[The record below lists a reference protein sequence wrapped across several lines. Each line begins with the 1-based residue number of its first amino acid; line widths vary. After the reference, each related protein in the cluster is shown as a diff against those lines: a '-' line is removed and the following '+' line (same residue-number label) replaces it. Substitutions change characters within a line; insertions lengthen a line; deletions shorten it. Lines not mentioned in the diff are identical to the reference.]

1 MTDKEFI
8 EMSRLLD
15 SLTDGADTLRVVF
28 ETETVEDKD
37 KAIRTGGE
45 ITTRVVSTERAK
57 AHPDY
62 KHRRTMP
69 FDRDLE
75 TLASII
81 QKCDDWTTDKFKAS
95 EIYRRMRAFVSA
107 TSGMPVGI
115 SYPFKKVRSLCE
127 KPMAIIPGK
136 YPDLYP
142 PFIRALLADEL
153 YQKAID
159 HKQISPPFTWN
170 ESIKELAGWL
180 EDTLLL
186 ANPKRIIK
194 TKDGPKCCI
203 SWEMADCVF
212 LKDGEPITAKQ
223 LRTANKG

>member
-8 EMSRLLD
+8 EMTRLLD
-15 SLTDGADTLRVVF
+15 SLIKGADTLRDLFPGKVTDEVRSHPQF
-28 ETETVEDKD
+28 
-37 KAIRTGGE
+37 KARWDLL
-45 ITTRVVSTERAK
+45 TRAENEVQGLVGLINGCE
-57 AHPDY
+57 
-62 KHRRTMP
+62 
-69 FDRDLE
+69 
-75 TLASII
+75 
-81 QKCDDWTTDKFKAS
+81 DWTSDIFKAS
-95 EIYRRMRAFVSA
+95 EIYRMMCGFVSA